1 MNEPPCL
8 ECTFCQKK
16 YKSSHH
22 YNKHTALC
30 EFLNKTSREDT
41 DDNNVPSQKVLY
53 EIIVDMA
60 GKYSKM
66 EKKLEKLSKWAEI
79 KKRKLHIVEWL
90 NEHYL
95 LETSFDE
102 WCRKITINRS
112 HLELVFKFNF
122 VAGVMYI
129 FQELLPLSDEQN
141 LPIKCFD
148 QKENTLFVRS
158 GKNEG
163 WGAMS
168 GEQFDHLVGSVSK
181 QLINELA
188 EWQKENMNKMGHDD
202 FGIIY
207 ATNVQKV
214 LGGSMS
220 SEQLYSKVRR
230 GLYKYLKMNLR
241 NIIQYEFSF

>member
-1 MNEPPCL
+1 ML
-8 ECTFCQKK
+8 LCTFF
-16 YKSSHH
+16 SR
-22 YNKHTALC
+22 
-30 EFLNKTSREDT
+30 TSREDT
-41 DDNNVPSQKVLY
+41 DDNNVPSRKVLY

-66 EKKLEKLSKWAEI
+66 EEQLEKLNKWAET

-102 WCRKITINRS
+102 WCNKISINRS
-112 HLELVFKFNF
+112 HLELVFKFDF
-122 VAGVMYI
+122 VAGLMYI

-148 QKENTLFVRS
+148 QKENTLFVHS
-158 GKNEG
+158 GKNGG

-168 GEQFDHLVGSVSK
+168 GKQFEYLVGSVSK
-181 QLINELA
+181 QLVNELA
-188 EWQKENMNKMGHDD
+188 EWQNENMSKMSHDD
-202 FGIIY
+202 FGITY

-214 LGGSMS
+214 LGGSMPR
-220 SEQLYSKVRR
+220 EQLYSKIRR